1 MPARHTN
8 YKNNYDR
15 ENNRTIFSLPC
26 RDRNRFPFLFP
37 FFSFSS
43 FLILPCFVFVVFFF
57 VCFFFFFFFLKFIY
71 VFISFVLLVELKK
84 KIYEYTKIAS
94 SWSVRWSGGRSAYLS
109 VPLFFLPFF
118 SLSLIFTVGLCFL
131 SSFFLVFFFL
141 WLFVCFCLGLV
152 AFCFSFCFFFF
163 DTPVSIGLSKPSL
176 IYTYI
181 RIHLCVLSVYS
192 AGQIF
197 PSFSFLHKFYCTNVQ
212 PKVNPCLRHQ
222 CDNTRFCSLH
232 KLLSPRLNTYV
243 GRIKREAGSQRK
255 EQDKTTTCG

>member
-1 MPARHTN
+1 M
-8 YKNNYDR
+8 
-15 ENNRTIFSLPC
+15 
-26 RDRNRFPFLFP
+26 
-37 FFSFSS
+37 
-43 FLILPCFVFVVFFF
+43 
-57 VCFFFFFFFLKFIY
+57 
-71 VFISFVLLVELKK
+71 
-84 KIYEYTKIAS
+84 
-94 SWSVRWSGGRSAYLS
+94 YLS

-131 SSFFLVFFFL
+131 SSFFLV
-141 WLFVCFCLGLV
+141 CFCLGLV
-152 AFCFSFCFFFF
+152 AFCFSFCFFVLVWLRFVFPSVFF
-163 DTPVSIGLSKPSL
+163 FLSIGLSKPSL

-232 KLLSPRLNTYV
+232 KSLSPRLNTYV
-243 GRIKREAGSQRK
+243 GRIKARSRFTEKRTRQNNNLWLKRQGMLRSV
-255 EQDKTTTCG
+255 

>member
-1 MPARHTN
+1 M
-8 YKNNYDR
+8 
-15 ENNRTIFSLPC
+15 
-26 RDRNRFPFLFP
+26 
-37 FFSFSS
+37 
-43 FLILPCFVFVVFFF
+43 
-57 VCFFFFFFFLKFIY
+57 
-71 VFISFVLLVELKK
+71 
-84 KIYEYTKIAS
+84 
-94 SWSVRWSGGRSAYLS
+94 YLS

-131 SSFFLVFFFL
+131 SSFFLV
-141 WLFVCFCLGLV
+141 CFCLGLV

-163 DTPVSIGLSKPSL
+163 FFFFFFYTPVSIGLSKPSL

-212 PKVNPCLRHQ
+212 PKVKSWSRHQ

-232 KLLSPRLNTYV
+232 KSLSPHLNTYV
-243 GRIKREAGSQRK
+243 GRIKARSRFTEKRTRQNNNLWLKRQGMLRSV
-255 EQDKTTTCG
+255 